1 MDMEKLEKEAPG
13 FMRVYESVKR
23 LALFHKIDLGD
34 CQEMALVAIIEH
46 PGCISAAIRV
56 ARRELNAE
64 RRQRRGGRPV
74 DDRVD
79 GGEAV
84 EVEIEAD
91 LRTLPEGIKPSA
103 LNDDGEW
110 DEIAGGDQEQAA
122 DLDDHD
128 DRDLPMIVPHD
139 LVGEIIFWA
148 RCGADVAQIAEL
160 TGRTPER
167 IRQILRDPEK
177 IRQAIAYVEANPTL
191 PGLGLENYLPAPRKP
206 IKHKPRQADEDQDHK
221 QTLSFFEMEEEE
233 LV

>member
-23 LALFHKIDLGD
+23 LALFHKIDLVD

-46 PGCISAAIRV
+46 PGCISAAIRA

-64 RRQRRGGRPV
+64 RRQRLPARRIN
-74 DDRVD
+74 DRTD
-79 GGEAV
+79 GGQ
-84 EVEIEAD
+84 VEIEAD

-148 RCGADVAQIAEL
+148 RCGADVTQIAEL

-167 IRQILRDPEK
+167 IRQVLRDPGE
-177 IRQAIAYVEANPTL
+177 IRKAVAWAQANPTI
-191 PGLGLENYLPAPRKP
+191 PGLGLENCPPAPRKK
-206 IKHKPRQADEDQDHK
+206 IKHKPRDLPRDLIDQQDHDHD
-221 QTLSFFEMEEEE
+221 QVSDQGLLPLF
-233 LV
+233 